1 MIDAEKII
9 SDTLEIFNR
18 SPAQQKKF
26 ADIKS
31 FISKDQYKQL
41 HKSFLTPLLIKID
54 CDLFVKEI
62 DQYLEYFEQWGT
74 QHTHLPRYGL
84 ALVNQD
90 GILKKQDP
98 VNGSL
103 YEWNEKY
110 PSNPLIESDCRIP
123 TEVMALK
130 SLEPLSVFDT
140 KWYRSNIL
148 KWGDGAEFKPHID
161 TVIPSPWFRLWG
173 TTDSNNTTIRFW
185 DEKTQS
191 MKNFTD
197 IERGRIYLIDTSI
210 VHDAY
215 STGNVYQF
223 FLSLDPASSKILKS
237 LIIDK

>member
-1 MIDAEKII
+1 MIDSEKII
-9 SDTLEIFNR
+9 FDTLEVFNR
-18 SPAQQKKF
+18 SPAQKKKF

-31 FISKDQYKQL
+31 FISKDRYKQL
-41 HKSFLTPLLIKID
+41 HKSFLTSLLIKID

-62 DQYLEYFEQWGT
+62 DQYSEYFEQWGT

-90 GILKKQDP
+90 GVLKKQDP

-103 YEWNEKY
+103 YEWNEKN
-110 PSNPLIESDCRIP
+110 PTNPLIESDCKIP
-123 TEVMALK
+123 TEVMTLK
-130 SLEPLSVFDT
+130 SLKPLSDFDT
-140 KWYRSNIL
+140 TWYRSNIL
-148 KWGDGAEFKPHID
+148 KWHDGAEFKPHID

-173 TTDSNNTTIRFW
+173 TTDSDNTIIRYW
-185 DEKTQS
+185 DENTQS
-191 MKNFTD
+191 MKNFTG
-197 IERGRIYLIDTSI
+197 IESGRIYLIDTSI

-223 FLSLDPASSKILKS
+223 FLSLDPVSSKKLES